1 MPSITKH
8 LNALEL
14 MQSGTQSTSD
24 NPAIQRLLDKWI
36 ACHQE
41 CMGYTEP
48 DVLIE
53 GSAFVWEADE
63 IDEDGTVVIDEDG
76 NFMTQSDLDI
86 ERDEI
91 IRCTVHLMTRNFL
104 EFLKREVPIRLAEQ
118 EFLEAQRNL

>member
-1 MPSITKH
+1 MPRTK

-14 MQSGTQSTSD
+14 MQSGTQCTSD

-53 GSAFVWEADE
+53 GSDFVCEADE

-76 NFMTQSDLDI
+76 NFMTQDDFDI

-104 EFLKREVPIRLAEQ
+104 EFLKREVPAGSPTQLDREERGAK
-118 EFLEAQRNL
+118 

>member
-14 MQSGTQSTSD
+14 MQSGTLCASD
-24 NPAIQRLLDKWI
+24 NPAVQHLLDKWI

-48 DVLIE
+48 DVLIT
-53 GSAFVWEADE
+53 GSEFMWEADE
-63 IDEDGTVVIDEDG
+63 IDNAETVVIDEDG
-76 NFMTQSDLDI
+76 IFIGRDDLDI

-104 EFLKREVPIRLAEQ
+104 EFLKREVPTGSPTQPVMI
-118 EFLEAQRNL
+118 

>member
-1 MPSITKH
+1 MPSISKH

-14 MQSGTQSTSD
+14 MQSGTQCTSD
-24 NPAIQRLLDKWI
+24 NPAVQRLLDKWI

-53 GSAFVWEADE
+53 GSDFVWQHRIDE

-104 EFLKREVPIRLAEQ
+104 EFLKREVPTGSPTQPVME
-118 EFLEAQRNL
+118 